1 MKHKFSLNCE
11 IEFEPNSCD
20 TNPLDEI
27 DTQLTGLIL
36 REAISHKLSDLL
48 PRNEYIDIFDTDGN
62 GEIDFKGNRIY
73 FKVKKTY
80 LIENFLL

>member
-27 DTQLTGLIL
+27 DTQLAGLIL

-48 PRNEYIDIFDTDGN
+48 PRNEYIDIFDTDIGS
-62 GEIDFKGNRIY
+62 IY
-73 FKVKKTY
+73 TVY
-80 LIENFLL
+80 NLIIKSISYEK